1 MRFISLLFLFFS
13 VYSFGQNTEL
23 EVKIDSITFI
33 PLNSNER
40 KFTINYHIENKTNIP
55 VSLILNTNRIKSNM
69 THSLSWIPSY
79 RLYQENVTI
88 ETDNVFNSKKLEAF
102 FEKMKSEVKSNKG
115 NLTEYLLI
123 QQQKIKA
130 ENSKDIINSIIKL
143 NPKEIKKYAAILTWD
158 MKRYQVYSDNEYYLD
173 EKSTHYIDLFLY
185 LNKEELEQ
193 HLLSNDLKTIL
204 EDKTI
209 AKGWIQ
215 SNKMEI
221 NFKQ

>member
-1 MRFISLLFLFFS
+1 M
-13 VYSFGQNTEL
+13 
-23 EVKIDSITFI
+23 
-33 PLNSNER
+33 
-40 KFTINYHIENKTNIP
+40 FT
-55 VSLILNTNRIKSNM
+55 V
-69 THSLSWIPSY
+69 
-79 RLYQENVTI
+79 
-88 ETDNVFNSKKLEAF
+88 
-102 FEKMKSEVKSNKG
+102 VKSNKG

-130 ENSKDIINSIIKL
+130 ENSKGIINSIIKL

>member
-193 HLLSNDLKTIL
+193 HLLPNDLKTIL

>member
-23 EVKIDSITFI
+23 EVKIDSITFK

-193 HLLSNDLKTIL
+193 HLLPNDLKTIL

>member
-13 VYSFGQNTEL
+13 VYSFAQNTEL

-193 HLLSNDLKTIL
+193 HLLPNDLKTIL